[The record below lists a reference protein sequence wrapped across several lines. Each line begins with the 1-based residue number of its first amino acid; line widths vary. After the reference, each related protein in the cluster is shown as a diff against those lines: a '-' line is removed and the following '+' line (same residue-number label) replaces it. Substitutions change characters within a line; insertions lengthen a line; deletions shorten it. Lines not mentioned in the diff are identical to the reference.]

1 MTEEKNFTQ
10 EILQEFTDTVTQ
22 NLVHL
27 VGAQA
32 VRTIFEHEF
41 SGGEVSLTKQEKV
54 QFVRENIKE
63 VAKRLTSLLV
73 DRTIRNFGYEFSEH
87 LLREIYDHLK
97 EKYGAK
103 YVAFLVF
110 DIVPEGSLE
119 QEKIKFLSKDEL
131 EKRVLE
137 RTKELQ
143 ETNANLEKT
152 VVERTKE
159 LVMANYKLKKAI
171 EELKDL
177 NKMKSEFL
185 ALASHQMRSP
195 LSATMWSLE
204 RLKELFEKSSSV
216 SEENRRLLEEAL
228 ERNKRM
234 AKLID
239 NLLNIS
245 RIEAGRFL
253 QKVEAVS
260 LDDVVRGVIDILPA
274 PEEQRSIAVRY
285 TSPKE
290 QFIIMADTEK
300 LALAIE
306 NIIDNAIKY
315 SPPKATVDVAILRGA
330 GNVAVYIKD
339 QGMGIPKSEQEGVF
353 GKFFRGQNAEK
364 SQIPGSGLG
373 LYLAKKIID
382 GHGGSMSFESEE
394 GKGTTFFIQLPLVEE
409 EKEKV

>member
-1 MTEEKNFTQ
+1 
-10 EILQEFTDTVTQ
+10 
-22 NLVHL
+22 
-27 VGAQA
+27 
-32 VRTIFEHEF
+32 
-41 SGGEVSLTKQEKV
+41 
-54 QFVRENIKE
+54 
-63 VAKRLTSLLV
+63 
-73 DRTIRNFGYEFSEH
+73 
-87 LLREIYDHLK
+87 
-97 EKYGAK
+97 
-103 YVAFLVF
+103 
-110 DIVPEGSLE
+110 
-119 QEKIKFLSKDEL
+119 
-131 EKRVLE
+131 
-137 RTKELQ
+137 
-143 ETNANLEKT
+143 
-152 VVERTKE
+152 
-159 LVMANYKLKKAI
+159 MANYRLKKAI

-185 ALASHQMRSP
+185 ALASHQIRSP
-195 LSATMWSLE
+195 LSASTWSLE

-216 SEENRRLLEEAL
+216 SEENRKLLEEAL

-260 LDDVVRGVIDILPA
+260 LDDVVRGVIDIVPA

-290 QFIIMADTEK
+290 KFIIMADTEK

-315 SPPKATVDVAILRGA
+315 SPPNATVDVAILRGTN
-330 GNVAVYIKD
+330 NVAVHIKD

-364 SQIPGSGLG
+364 SQIAGSGLG
-373 LYLAKKIID
+373 LYLARKIID

-409 EKEKV
+409 EKEKGS